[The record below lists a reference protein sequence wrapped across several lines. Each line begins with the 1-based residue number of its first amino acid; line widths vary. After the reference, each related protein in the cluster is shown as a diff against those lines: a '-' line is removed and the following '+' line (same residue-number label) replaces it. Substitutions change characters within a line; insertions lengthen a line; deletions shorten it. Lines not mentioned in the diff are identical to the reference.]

1 MWAARTRVV
10 RERGTERRAVPKNM
24 MVTACHREAAAG
36 QKGNVGVKA
45 KRVRVADPSPVTA
58 RAAQGAVQRPRRDSA
73 ESPQCTRALEERG
86 AWNVKQIGSRSRR
99 RSKRVQV

>member
-24 MVTACHREAAAG
+24 MVTACHREAATG
-36 QKGNVGVKA
+36 QKGNVGVKV
-45 KRVRVADPSPVTA
+45 KRVRVADSSPVTA

-73 ESPQCTRALEERG
+73 ETPQCTRALEERG
-86 AWNVKQIGSRSRR
+86 AWSVKQLGSRS